1 MMTEMQLWF
10 ILESQETFSL
20 PFSRCGIP
28 NPESRDE
35 VALRSLDEIYIYA
48 LKIAKFLS
56 PRTPLIDGMRRL
68 GSSEAISSDENKKF

>member
-1 MMTEMQLWF
+1 MTEMQLWF

-35 VALRSLDEIYIYA
+35 VALRYYYRLALVLRSLDEIYIYA

-56 PRTPLIDGMRRL
+56 PRTPLD
-68 GSSEAISSDENKKF
+68 